1 MVEQAITNF
10 GQGFN
15 CAQSVCAAYAERF
28 GIDQTTALR
37 MSAGFGGG
45 MGRLAGTC
53 GAVSG
58 ALIILGLKY
67 GATRSDDSKAKEET
81 YAQVR
86 EFVQRFIDREGSSV
100 CKELL
105 ECDISTPEGYAQAK
119 EQKLFSTRCKELVRS
134 AAEVLEE
141 MLK

>member
-1 MVEQAITNF
+1 MIEQAVTNF

-28 GIDQTTALR
+28 GIDRATALR

-45 MGRLAGTC
+45 MGRLGGTC

-58 ALIILGLKY
+58 ALMVLGLKY
-67 GATRSDDSKAKEET
+67 GATSTDNSTAKEET

-86 EFVQRFIDREGSSV
+86 EFVQQFTSREGSSV

-105 ECDISTPEGYAQAK
+105 GCDISTPEGYAQAK
-119 EQKLFSTRCKELVRS
+119 EQKLFSTRCKELVRA